1 MKKRVFVTLGAA
13 VVTLGLIT
21 GCGASDT
28 ATSDAGTSQADTK
41 VVKVAASTV
50 PHAEILAEAKAE
62 LEAEGYT
69 LEVTEFQDY
78 VQPNKVVEDGDYDAN
93 YFQHTPYLDDFN
105 AEKGTHLVAIAKIH
119 YEPFGIYSGSDETL
133 DNIREGAKIAV
144 PNDTT
149 NEARALLLL
158 EANQIITL
166 REGAGLTATI
176 HDIEENPYNVE
187 IVELEAAQ
195 VPRVIDEMD
204 FVVLNGNYALE
215 AGFDVS
221 RDAIAV
227 EAADSQAAQTY
238 ANIICVREG
247 NEEEPGIQALVKIL
261 QGEKIQEFIT
271 ANYAGAVV
279 PITN

>member
-238 ANIICVREG
+238 ANIILR
-247 NEEEPGIQALVKIL
+247 KRR
-261 QGEKIQEFIT
+261 
-271 ANYAGAVV
+271 
-279 PITN
+279 

>member
-13 VVTLGLIT
+13 VVALGLIT
-21 GCGASDT
+21 GCGASD
-28 ATSDAGTSQADTK
+28 AGTSKTDTK

-62 LEAEGYT
+62 LEEAGYT

-78 VQPNKVVEDGDYDAN
+78 VQPNKVVEDGEYDAN
-93 YFQHTPYLDDFN
+93 YFQHAPYLDDFN
-105 AEKGTHLVAIAKIH
+105 AEKGTHLVSIATIH
-119 YEPFGIYSGSDETL
+119 YEPFGIYSGTEGTL
-133 DNIREGAKIAV
+133 ENIQDKAKIAV

-158 EANQIITL
+158 EANKIITL

-195 VPRVIDEMD
+195 VARVIDEMD

-221 RDAIAV
+221 KDAIAV
-227 EAADSQAAQTY
+227 ETADSEAARTY

-247 NEEEPGIQALVKIL
+247 NEDEPGIKALVKVL
-261 QGEKIQEFIT
+261 QSEKIQNFIT
-271 ANYAGAVV
+271 ENYAGAVV